1 LYQFPDAAYP
11 AAAATAASSSFVV
24 VVVVVVSSLLV
35 DHDESLGEY
44 NPSRIHH
51 EEQNYDSFQLK
62 SQLERILVLKFG
74 N

>member
-1 LYQFPDAAYP
+1 MYQFPDAAYP
-11 AAAATAASSSFVV
+11 AAAATAASSSFV

>member
-11 AAAATAASSSFVV
+11 AAAATAASSSFV

-51 EEQNYDSFQLK
+51 EEQNYKQFSV
-62 SQLERILVLKFG
+62 EVTT
-74 N
+74 

>member
-11 AAAATAASSSFVV
+11 AAAATAASSSFV